1 MNYTVII
8 IYDRSSIHYV
18 SPIKVLLLLLLLFI
32 IYYCEQWN
40 YCAGL
45 NYLFLSVVYDTTLAV
60 VLVVVYYN

>member
-8 IYDRSSIHYV
+8 IYDPIIH
-18 SPIKVLLLLLLLFI
+18 SLRLTNQSTIIIII

-40 YCAGL
+40 YCTGL
-45 NYLFLSVVYDTTLAV
+45 NYLFLSVVYDTTLTVVV